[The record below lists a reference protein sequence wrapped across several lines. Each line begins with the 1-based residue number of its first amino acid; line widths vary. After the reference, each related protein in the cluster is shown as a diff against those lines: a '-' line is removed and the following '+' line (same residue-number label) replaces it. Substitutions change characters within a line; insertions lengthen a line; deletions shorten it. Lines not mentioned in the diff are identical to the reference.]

1 MKLGRGKGETQRC
14 TIRKLA
20 KALRVEPAD
29 LIEDEAVKLTQSFTK
44 NLDDGVKLGRRKGE
58 S

>member
-1 MKLGRGKGETQRC
+1 MKLGRGKGETQRR

-29 LIEDEAVKLTQSFTK
+29 LIEA
-44 NLDDGVKLGRRKGE
+44 RP
-58 S
+58 

>member
-14 TIRKLA
+14 TIRKRA

-29 LIEDEAVKLTQSFTK
+29 LIED
-44 NLDDGVKLGRRKGE
+44 
-58 S
+58 